1 MKQKVGKY
9 SVEMEGDRLYIG
21 DSPQLVVNLKTQK
34 NFIRCKN
41 ENIPYKRNSSKS
53 GFTRRETPGG
63 FKTAVDI
70 IISRRVKL
78 QMEYR
83 LPGHMEE
90 RLIAQFLLKIY
101 LREKYNK

>member
-41 ENIPYKRNSSKS
+41 ENIPYKK
-53 GFTRRETPGG
+53 E
-63 FKTAVDI
+63 I
-70 IISRRVKL
+70 
-78 QMEYR
+78 R
-83 LPGHMEE
+83 LSPD
-90 RLIAQFLLKIY
+90 
-101 LREKYNK
+101 

>member
-41 ENIPYKRNSSKS
+41 ENIPFY
-53 GFTRRETPGG
+53 T
-63 FKTAVDI
+63 
-70 IISRRVKL
+70 L
-78 QMEYR
+78 
-83 LPGHMEE
+83 
-90 RLIAQFLLKIY
+90 
-101 LREKYNK
+101 

>member
-41 ENIPYKRNSSKS
+41 ENIPYKKEIRLSPDFLEGK
-53 GFTRRETPGG
+53 RPEV
-63 FKTAVDI
+63 FKTAVGYYYQQACEIADGI
-70 IISRRVKL
+70 QIARAYGRKANRTISVKDL
-78 QMEYR
+78 S
-83 LPGHMEE
+83 E
-90 RLIAQFLLKIY
+90 RKV
-101 LREKYNK
+101 

>member
-41 ENIPYKRNSSKS
+41 ENIPYKKEIRLSPDLLEGK
-53 GFTRRETPGG
+53 RPEV
-63 FKTAVDI
+63 FKTAVAYGRKANRT
-70 IISRRVKL
+70 ISVKDL
-78 QMEYR
+78 S
-83 LPGHMEE
+83 E
-90 RLIAQFLLKIY
+90 RKV
-101 LREKYNK
+101 